1 MSLNFKRN
9 YPIILFLVIALA
21 FFTFVIGNQRV
32 IAYTVQSRNQQNEQV
47 ITRSN
52 ITNDRAL
59 LDDSVVHSIKVV
71 MSDEDYNKMITT
83 YQETGLKEYFQ
94 VDIIIDGVQINDV
107 GIRLKGNAS
116 LRAALGGSGGMGGG
130 NRNGGQGMFN
140 NQQPPDN
147 MGKPG
152 NLNGE
157 MPEVMSNDQVP
168 AYGEMFEPQADAQMP
183 TDRGMVGP
191 QNNLQAPADGEMP
204 GPGNNPQVPANGEM
218 TELQNNPQGPAGG
231 EMFAPQG
238 NPQMPANDQDNTQQS
253 GKERKIPFMIKF
265 DEFVNGQTYQGY
277 TALAIRTYGTSS
289 DEALLAE
296 PVTNEIAR
304 LVGLPATQTAYT
316 GFQFNDDDETL
327 YVISELVNEEYLSK
341 YFENG
346 DGVLYKAEIGST
358 LRYEGEDPSSYA
370 KSFTQQTRVNDA
382 DLSPLIDFMRFLD
395 QSDDET
401 FENELPN
408 YLDVDA
414 FATYLAV
421 NDLLVNTDS
430 VIGMNNNFYLYYD
443 DVNKQFTLL
452 MWDTNESLGKVG
464 GNVSYSIDFIN
475 TQGNS
480 GGQGGG
486 GRGMMGGGKGPG
498 GGQNT
503 LLTRFMAN
511 TTFKSLYEEKLE
523 SVYQQ
528 AFLSGMIATTI
539 EHYSSLIHSVNSERN
554 LVDIDAYDQAVEKTL
569 TFINQRMEYLANTDL
584 LGRITFQN

>member
-32 IAYTVQSRNQQNEQV
+32 IAYTVQSKDQQNEQV
-47 ITRSN
+47 VTRFD
-52 ITNDRAL
+52 ITNDTAL
-59 LDDSVVHSIKVV
+59 LDDSVVHSIKVI

-94 VDIIIDGVQINDV
+94 VDIVIDGVQVNDV

-116 LRAALGGSGGMGGG
+116 LRSALGGMGGG
-130 NRNGGQGMFN
+130 NRGGGQGMFN
-140 NQQPPDN
+140 NQQQPDN
-147 MGKPG
+147 NMEKTG
-152 NLNGE
+152 NPNGE
-157 MPEVMSNDQVP
+157 MPE
-168 AYGEMFEPQADAQMP
+168 
-183 TDRGMVGP
+183 T
-191 QNNLQAPADGEMP
+191 QNND
-204 GPGNNPQVPANGEM
+204 QVPANGEM
-218 TELQNNPQGPAGG
+218 FDPQANAEIPTGRGMPDPQNNPQAPENGGMFAPPNNMQVPADG

-238 NPQMPANDQDNTQQS
+238 NPQIPAGDQDPAQQS
-253 GKERKIPFMIKF
+253 GNERKIPFMIKF
-265 DEFVNGQTYQGY
+265 DKFVDGQTYQGQ
-277 TALAIRTYGTSS
+277 TAIAIRTYGTSS

-304 LVGLPATQTAYT
+304 SIGLPATQTAYT
-316 GFQFNDDDETL
+316 GFQFNDDNETL
-327 YVISELVNEEYLSK
+327 YVISELVNEEYLSR
-341 YFENG
+341 YFENAN
-346 DGVLYKAEIGST
+346 GVLYKAEIGST
-358 LRYEGEDPSSYA
+358 LIYEGEDPSSYA
-370 KSFTQQTRVNDA
+370 KSFTQQTQVNDA

-401 FENELPN
+401 FENDLPD
-408 YLDVDA
+408 YFDVDA

-430 VIGMNNNFYLYYD
+430 IIGMNNNFYLYYD

-452 MWDTNESLGKVG
+452 MWDTNESLGRVG
-464 GNVSYSIDFIN
+464 GNVSYPIDFTN
-475 TQGNS
+475 TQQNI

-486 GRGMMGGGKGPG
+486 GRGMMGGDRGPG

-511 TTFKSLYEEKLE
+511 TSFKSLYEEKLQ

-528 AFLSGMIATTI
+528 AFLSGSITTTV
-539 EHYSSLIHSVNSERN
+539 EHYSSLIHSINSERN
-554 LVDIDAYDQAVEKTL
+554 LVGIDAYDQAVEKTL

-584 LGRITFQN
+584 LGQITFQN